1 MYQLIRKPF
10 AFAFDFAK
18 LNLMITSGRASHQ
31 AAGPKNVVVA
41 IVTISDTRTLDN
53 DSSGQYLET
62 ALKEAGHKVSE
73 RVLIKDDA
81 RQIKE
86 TLEHLLASEA
96 QVVITSGGTGITG
109 RDNTVPI
116 VEKLILKPMPG
127 FGELFRMISY
137 QEVGAA
143 AMLSR
148 AVGGLAKGA
157 LLFALPGSSN
167 AVKTAWEKL
176 LKDELSHLVFEMV
189 RHEQ

>member
-1 MYQLIRKPF
+1 
-10 AFAFDFAK
+10 
-18 LNLMITSGRASHQ
+18 MITSGRESHQ
-31 AAGPKNVVVA
+31 AAGPKSVVVA
-41 IVTISDTRTLDN
+41 IVTISDTRTLEN
-53 DSSGQYLET
+53 DSSGQYLEA
-62 ALKEAGHKVSE
+62 ALKEAGHQVSE
-73 RVLIKDDA
+73 RMIIKDDA
-81 RQIKE
+81 KQIKT
-86 TLEHLLASEA
+86 TLEQLLASGA

-116 VEKLILKPMPG
+116 VESLIVKPMPG
-127 FGELFRMISY
+127 FGELFRMLSY

-148 AVGGLAKGA
+148 AVGGLAKDA

-176 LKDELSHLVFEMV
+176 LKDELGHLVFEMV